1 MKKILFTLLIL
12 SLLGCAENKT
22 FKKADGT
29 EFVAQPYGWMT
40 DGQKINGVSYQ
51 ICKGNLVIDILLG
64 ETIVAPILLT
74 GLELWEPISYTDPT
88 NLEEKK

>member
-1 MKKILFTLLIL
+1 MKKILFTFLIL

-40 DGQKINGVSYQ
+40 DGQKINGVSY
-51 ICKGNLVIDILLG
+51 
-64 ETIVAPILLT
+64 
-74 GLELWEPISYTDPT
+74 
-88 NLEEKK
+88 